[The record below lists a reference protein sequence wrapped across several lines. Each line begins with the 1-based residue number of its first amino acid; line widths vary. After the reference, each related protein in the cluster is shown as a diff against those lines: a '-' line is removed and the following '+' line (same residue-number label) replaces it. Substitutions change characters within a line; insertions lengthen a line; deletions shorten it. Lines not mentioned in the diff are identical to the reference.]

1 MALKKFR
8 PYTPSSRYKELPS
21 FEEITKDTP
30 EKSLCRPLKKS
41 GGRNNRGRITC
52 RHRGGGHKRKYR
64 LVDFKRTK
72 RDISA
77 KVESIE
83 YDPNRSARIA
93 LIRYEDGVKSYIIA
107 PVGLEV
113 GAKVEA
119 GESAP
124 PEVGNAMPLSKVPLG
139 SDIHNVELVPGKG
152 GCIARSAGGQAT
164 LSNMEGKYALVK
176 MPSGEIRK
184 INGACYCTLGRV
196 GNINHGDVVAGKAG
210 RTRWLGIRPTVRGM
224 CMNPVDHPN
233 GGGEG
238 KSKSGGGRQH
248 LKSPWGHVK
257 GQKTRKKH
265 KASSKFIVQRS
276 KAKNSSNK

>member
-1 MALKKFR
+1 ML
-8 PYTPSSRYKELPS
+8 SV
-21 FEEITKDTP
+21 EE
-30 EKSLCRPLKKS
+30 ER
-41 GGRNNRGRITC
+41 GRNNRGRITC

-64 LVDFKRTK
+64 LVDFKRMK
-72 RDISA
+72 RDVSA
-77 KVESIE
+77 KVEGIE

-93 LIRYEDGVKSYIIA
+93 LITYEDGVKSYIIA

-119 GESAP
+119 GENAP
-124 PEVGNAMPLSKVPLG
+124 PKVGNALPLSKVPLG
-139 SDIHNVELVPGKG
+139 SDIHNVELIPGRG
-152 GCIARSAGGQAT
+152 GSIARSAGGQAT

-176 MPSGEIRK
+176 LPSGEIRK
-184 INGACYCTLGRV
+184 INSACYCTIGRV

-257 GQKTRKKH
+257 GQKTRKKY
-265 KASSKFIVQRS
+265 KASSKFIVKRR
-276 KAKNSSNK
+276 KTKNNRTR